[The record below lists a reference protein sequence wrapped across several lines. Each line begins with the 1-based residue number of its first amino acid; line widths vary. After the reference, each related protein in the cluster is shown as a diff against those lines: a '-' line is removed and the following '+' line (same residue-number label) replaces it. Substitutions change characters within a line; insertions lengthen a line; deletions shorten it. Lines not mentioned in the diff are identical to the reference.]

1 MDTPPSEF
9 SRLGLLSEA
18 FKFGAHEWHTSCPK
32 CGGTDRLVVFTEK
45 QFPGWN
51 FFCRTCHPQS
61 GWLTEWWPDL
71 KNNKPLSPQEYAAAK
86 AREAQRAADELQA
99 QIERATIILDEL
111 RQAQTWLRYHEQ
123 MTDEAAMMWEG
134 WGIPDLFQEYW
145 KLGYDPAHTIYS
157 GKEKHTTPTMTIP
170 IFEPLTWNVLNIKHR
185 LINPPKPG
193 DKYRPEKSGLP
204 QSLFVAEPDN
214 ALAGTTFLVEGEKKA
229 MVTFITADNPNVQV
243 VGIPGKNPSKELL
256 AKLDK
261 CEPLYICLDP
271 DASREARQIANDL
284 HPSRCRIIEL
294 PDKIDDMI
302 LQHRLDKAWLNN
314 VVRQAV
320 KL

>member
-1 MDTPPSEF
+1 MKSTPPPEF
-9 SRLGLLSEA
+9 GALGLSGE
-18 FKFGAHEWHTSCPK
+18 FIKIGSHEFHGPCPK
-32 CGGTDRLVVFTEK
+32 CSGVDRFAIFTDRP
-45 QFPGWN
+45 FPGWN
-51 FFCRTCHPQS
+51 FWCRQCHPDN
-61 GWLTEWWPDL
+61 GWIDEWWPEL
-71 KNNKPLSPQEYAAAK
+71 KQHKPIDFARMKIEQAEHAAT
-86 AREAQRAADELQA
+86 ELKA
-99 QIERATIILDEL
+99 QIERAENVLAEL
-111 RQAQTWLRYHEQ
+111 RQAQSWLKYHEQ
-123 MTDEAAMMWEG
+123 MTREAAYQWMR
-134 WGIPDLFQEYW
+134 WGIPELFQEYW
-145 KLGYDPAHTIYS
+145 KLGFDPEHVIYS
-157 GKEKHTTPTMTIP
+157 NNEKWITPTMTIP

-193 DKYRPEKSGLP
+193 DKYRPERSGLP
-204 QSLFVAEPDN
+204 QALFVAEPDN

-243 VGIPGKNPSKELL
+243 VGIPGKNPSRELL
-256 AKLDK
+256 SKLDK

-314 VVRQAV
+314 VIRQAV